1 MTDIENPGNA
11 APDDNPETTSW
22 KLELWLFLL
31 MLVLAI
37 AGVGV
42 TQTDATGGPLYW
54 VFLLVVYAI
63 ISLALGWRR
72 QAKMDRSE
80 RSVWRTLRCQV
91 FHWLGAF
98 IAIDIVL
105 YFESVDIASRGA
117 AADYAL
123 IVLSLSCYLAGVHL
137 NWIFLP
143 LSVILAVMA
152 VGLGYL
158 DQLSLYTLLVPLGIL
173 AAWIFIWIRLRARAK
188 AKA

>member
-1 MTDIENPGNA
+1 MTDIESPGDA
-11 APDDNPETTSW
+11 ALKDNPETTSW
-22 KLELWLFLL
+22 RLELWLFLL
-31 MLVLAI
+31 MVVLAI

-42 TQTDATGGPLYW
+42 TQMDATGGPLYW
-54 VFLLVVYAI
+54 VFLLLVYAV
-63 ISLALGWRR
+63 ISLVLEWRQR
-72 QAKMDRSE
+72 VRKDEPDQ
-80 RSVWRTLRCQV
+80 SVWRMLRCQV

-98 IAIDIVL
+98 VAIDIVL
-105 YFESVDIASRGA
+105 YLESVDIAPRGA

-123 IVLSLSCYLAGVHL
+123 IVLALSCYLAGVHL

-143 LSVILAVMA
+143 LSVILAVTS

-188 AKA
+188 T